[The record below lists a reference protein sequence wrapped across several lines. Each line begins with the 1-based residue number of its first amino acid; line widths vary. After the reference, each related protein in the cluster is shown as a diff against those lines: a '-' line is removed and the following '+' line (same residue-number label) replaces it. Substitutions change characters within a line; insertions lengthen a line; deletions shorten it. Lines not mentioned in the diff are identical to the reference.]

1 MEQYE
6 LAKGYEYTKDEY
18 VIMEA
23 ADFQNLLVSSTHTI
37 EITRFV
43 DLTSIDPIH
52 CEKSYYLEPEGVAR
66 SRSIC

>member
-23 ADFQNLLVSSTHTI
+23 ADFQNLLLQRRVMASQAPPQH
-37 EITRFV
+37 
-43 DLTSIDPIH
+43 
-52 CEKSYYLEPEGVAR
+52 
-66 SRSIC
+66 